1 MKSVYSIFI
10 YSLLLLSFNTSA
22 QIQAWGHYTAG
33 CIPNAPKLAQ
43 DGTGYHLIRL
53 HRQRYYGHP
62 NLIKTLKALAID
74 MQPWG
79 KQILIA
85 DMSQKNGGKMP
96 SGHRSHQMGL
106 DADILLQAWDNQTL
120 TPKQRE
126 ALAPVSVLNPDK
138 KSLNTQR
145 FGTWQQ
151 HLLQQA
157 AQRPEVARIF
167 INPLIKQ
174 ALCQQN
180 PKATWLR
187 KLRPWW
193 GHDGHLHI
201 RINCPKDSPN
211 CHNQA
216 PPAMGTGCDASLS
229 AWVTKITKPQKTK
242 PTTVKKP
249 RKPLSLP
256 VICRTK

>member
-1 MKSVYSIFI
+1 MKQLYCILF
-10 YSLLLLSFNTSA
+10 YSLLFSNA
-22 QIQAWGHYTAG
+22 HAGVQAWGHYTAG
-33 CIPNAPKLAQ
+33 CIPNAPQLAK
-43 DGTGYHLIRL
+43 DGEGYHIIRL
-53 HRQRYYGHP
+53 HRQRYYGHTK
-62 NLIKTLKALAID
+62 LLKTLKALAIA

-106 DADILLQAWDNQTL
+106 DADILLQGWDNK
-120 TPKQRE
+120 TPFSDKQRE
-126 ALAPVSVLNPDK
+126 ALAPISVLNADK
-138 KSLNTQR
+138 KSLNSQR
-145 FGTWQQ
+145 FSAWQQ
-151 HLLQQA
+151 QLLKQA
-157 AQRPEVARIF
+157 AEQPEVVRIF

-180 PKATWLR
+180 PKAAWLH

-201 RINCPKDSPN
+201 RLNCPKDSPN

-216 PPAMGTGCDASLS
+216 PPAAKTACDDSLS
-229 AWVTKITKPQKTK
+229 AWVTNITEPQKSK
-242 PTTVKKP
+242 PTTAKKP
-249 RKPLSLP
+249 RKPRSLP
-256 VICRTK
+256 VVCRTK